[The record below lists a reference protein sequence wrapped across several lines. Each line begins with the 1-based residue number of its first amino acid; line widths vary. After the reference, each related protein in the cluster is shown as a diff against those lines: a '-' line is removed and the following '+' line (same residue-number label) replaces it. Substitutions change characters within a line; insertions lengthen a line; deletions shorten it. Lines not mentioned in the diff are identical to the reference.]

1 MYVDSETPTCTVK
14 WSPSPSVAA
23 DDARP
28 LGQLAD
34 GRTQEETDGDNQ
46 DDALRLMDGWGT
58 GSINGALSASQWAPQ
73 TENKGG

>member
-23 DDARP
+23 DDVRP

-34 GRTQEETDGDNQ
+34 GRKRRPMVTIKMTHY
-46 DDALRLMDGWGT
+46 A
-58 GSINGALSASQWAPQ
+58 
-73 TENKGG
+73 